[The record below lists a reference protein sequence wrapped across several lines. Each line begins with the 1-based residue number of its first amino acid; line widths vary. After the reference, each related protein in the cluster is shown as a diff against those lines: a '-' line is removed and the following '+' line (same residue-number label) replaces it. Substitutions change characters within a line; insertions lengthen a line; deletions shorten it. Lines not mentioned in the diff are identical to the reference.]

1 VGAGDWQQCNVS
13 CPLDC
18 LGNLSLVLG
27 AVSGNPAWNYFATL
41 SDEIAECAW
50 ILVVNGY
57 LLVCTEAAN
66 LTTLKRSF
74 LPWPARAL

>member
-1 VGAGDWQQCNVS
+1 VGAGDWQQGNVS
-13 CPLDC
+13 CPLDG

-27 AVSGNPAWNYFATL
+27 AVSGNPAWNYLAAL

-50 ILVVNGY
+50 IFVIDCY
-57 LLVCTEAAN
+57 LLVGAETAN
-66 LTTLKRSF
+66 LAALKRSF